1 MSKSDKIEK
10 IKKLLAKADTSRN
23 SSEEEA
29 EVAMK
34 MAMAMMNSADISMF
48 DVRCSMFDVQA
59 SSMDDEFGELGHSLL
74 NGGEAK
80 QYFNWK
86 KILIQNLAYFFDC
99 AVINCVEGR
108 KSKLDLIGRESN
120 RITCEMFY
128 NWLHDRTMKEAKEK
142 YGSQTA
148 KRNSYCLGVAQ
159 GIANKIKQIKPKE
172 ENAKANGWGIV
183 PVDEVNKLKCVLY
196 PHLTCEKIKTTMSDS
211 GAYCAGREVGNNTSL
226 NNQFGLKAIA

>member
-34 MAMAMMNSADISMF
+34 MAMAMMNSADISM
-48 DVRCSMFDVQA
+48 SDVQA
-59 SSMDDEFGELGHSLL
+59 SSMDDEFGELGHSWL

-99 AVINCVEGR
+99 AVINCAEGR

-120 RITCEMFY
+120 RITCEIFY
-128 NWLHDRTMKEAKEK
+128 NWIHDRTMKEAKEK

-159 GIANKIKQIKPKE
+159 GIANKIKQIKQIKQIKPKE
-172 ENAKANGWGIV
+172 ENAKVNGWGIV
-183 PVDEVNKLKCVLY
+183 LIDEVNKLMCELY
-196 PHLTCEKIKTTMSDS
+196 PHLTHGKIKTTMSDGS
-211 GAYCAGREVGNNTSL
+211 AYAAGREVGRNTSL
-226 NNQFGLKAIA
+226 KHQFGFKAIA

>member
-1 MSKSDKIEK
+1 MNKTDKIEK
-10 IKKLLAKADTSRN
+10 IKKLLAKADKSRN
-23 SSEEEA
+23 SSEAEA
-29 EVAMK
+29 EVAMR
-34 MAMAMMNSADISMF
+34 MAMAMMDSADISMA
-48 DVRCSMFDVQA
+48 DVQS
-59 SSMDDEFGELGHSLL
+59 SSMDDEFGELGHSWL

-80 QYFNWK
+80 QYFVWK

-99 AVINCVEGR
+99 SVVNCTEER
-108 KSKLDLIGRESN
+108 KSKFDIIGRESN

-183 PVDEVNKLKCVLY
+183 PINEVNKLKYELY
-196 PHLTCEKIKTTMSDS
+196 PNLISTKLKTTMSDG
-211 GAYCAGREVGNNTSL
+211 GAYVAGREVGNNTSL
-226 NNQFGLKAIA
+226 NNQFGLKAICA

>member
-1 MSKSDKIEK
+1 MNKTDKIEK

-34 MAMAMMNSADISMF
+34 MAMDMMNSADISM
-48 DVRCSMFDVQA
+48 SDVQA
-59 SSMDDEFGELGHSLL
+59 SSMDDEFGELGHSWL

-80 QYFNWK
+80 QYFIWK

-99 AVINCVEGR
+99 AVINCAEGR

-128 NWLHDRTMKEAKEK
+128 NWLHDRTIKEAKEK
-142 YGSQTA
+142 YGSQAA

-172 ENAKANGWGIV
+172 ENAKVNGWGIV
-183 PVDEVNKLKCVLY
+183 PIDEVNKLMCELY
-196 PHLTCEKIKTTMSDS
+196 PRLTHGKLKTTMSDGS
-211 GAYCAGREVGNNTSL
+211 AYAAGREVGSNTSL
-226 NNQFGLKAIA
+226 NHQFGLKAICA

>member
-1 MSKSDKIEK
+1 MNKTEKIEK

-29 EVAMK
+29 ATAMR
-34 MAMAMMNSADISMF
+34 MAMAMMDSAGISMA
-48 DVRCSMFDVQA
+48 DVQV
-59 SSMDDEFGELGHSLL
+59 SSMDDEFGELGHSWL

-86 KILIQNLAYFFDC
+86 KVLISNLAYFFDC
-99 AVINCVEGR
+99 EIVNCAEGR
-108 KSKLDLIGRESN
+108 KSKIDIIGRESN

-142 YGSQTA
+142 YGAQTA

-159 GIANKIKQIKPKE
+159 GIANKIKQIKPRE
-172 ENAKANGWGIV
+172 EAVKANAWGIV
-183 PVDEVNKLKCVLY
+183 PVDEVNKLMCELY
-196 PHLTCEKIKTTMSDS
+196 PDLTHGKLKTTMSDGS
-211 GAYCAGREVGNNTSL
+211 AYAAGREVGNNTSL
-226 NNQFGLKAIA
+226 NHQFGLKAICA

>member
-1 MSKSDKIEK
+1 MNKTDKIEK
-10 IKKLLAKADTSRN
+10 IKKLLAKADKSRN
-23 SSEEEA
+23 SSETEA
-29 EVAMK
+29 EVAMR
-34 MAMAMMNSADISMF
+34 MAMAMMDSSDISMA
-48 DVRCSMFDVQA
+48 DVQS
-59 SSMDDEFGELGHSLL
+59 SSMDDEFGELGHSWL

-80 QYFNWK
+80 QYFVWK

-99 AVINCVEGR
+99 SVVNCTEGR
-108 KSKLDLIGRESN
+108 KSKFDIIGRESN

-172 ENAKANGWGIV
+172 ENAKANGWGII
-183 PVDEVNKLKCVLY
+183 PIDEVNKLKCELY
-196 PHLTCEKIKTTMSDS
+196 PNLISTKLKTTMSDG
-211 GAYCAGREVGNNTSL
+211 GAYVAGREVGNNTSL
-226 NNQFGLKAIA
+226 NNQFGLKAICA